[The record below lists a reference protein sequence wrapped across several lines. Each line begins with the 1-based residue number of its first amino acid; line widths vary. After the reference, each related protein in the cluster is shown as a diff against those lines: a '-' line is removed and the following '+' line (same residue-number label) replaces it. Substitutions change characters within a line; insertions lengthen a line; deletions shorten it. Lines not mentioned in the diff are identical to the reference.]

1 MISRRNYHIDG
12 VRVGHCIC
20 GVTWRILPGVLL
32 RMKWRDAGGL
42 SVASCAGLRWRT
54 WWLNLRITKTK
65 TWKDNSEVH
74 IYATM
79 RSCRGVWKTCLCNR
93 PMQTQSHVC
102 ASPSTMQTTQ
112 THRVTSQTARW
123 SAAVSSLVIHMA
135 NHATA
140 STSTIR
146 CAHVEPFP
154 ITTSNQTML
163 PICHVPIK
171 PHRSCCC
178 EIMPRFPRQAKQC
191 ARLENKPNMMAR
203 RV

>member
-1 MISRRNYHIDG
+1 MPQCAA
-12 VRVGHCIC
+12 VG
-20 GVTWRILPGVLL
+20 
-32 RMKWRDAGGL
+32 
-42 SVASCAGLRWRT
+42 
-54 WWLNLRITKTK
+54 
-65 TWKDNSEVH
+65 
-74 IYATM
+74 
-79 RSCRGVWKTCLCNR
+79 GVWKPCLCNR

-163 PICHVPIK
+163 PICHVP
-171 PHRSCCC
+171 HRSCCC
-178 EIMPRFPRQAKQC
+178 EIMPRFPQAKQC
-191 ARLENKPNMMAR
+191 ARPENKPNMMAR
-203 RV
+203 RIQKRFDVALDYSLHRVSCIPLAQY